1 MSSDWSYLP
10 SEILKMIG
18 KKISKCSVKHAR
30 LTFRAWTEPMTVG
43 EAHIEGMVPS
53 GVTPTFHNI
62 SSLYW
67 KNPPSDKVEF
77 DKVPIKHM
85 KNVSIIYDLNL
96 RSVDP
101 LLDDKRKVLD
111 NLFRTEM
118 SSLESFSIMY
128 GANIVPTGISN
139 WPSASRIT
147 TLTLGYCNLE
157 DSVITEISKLAN
169 LTSLDLSG
177 NRITNNGIERMSR
190 MNRLSTLILASCLVN
205 DNCLLH
211 LPKTITSLDVSLCR
225 YMKFEPEFVSHMPPV
240 TTLKLKNVGIDSSVL
255 RSFPSSITSLDLSD
269 IFHVPLELDG
279 NLSHMTSLKTLI
291 LTGTRSITDKCLET
305 LPPSITHLDLYWC
318 TAVRLRLNLNLPMLK
333 TIDIS
338 GNRDIM
344 KHKCFRFFDFF
355 TFTTFQ
361 IGMPSLTHIYYDG
374 VDHAKFRSI
383 SELCGV
389 KIVNSRYNYND

>member
-10 SEILKMIG
+10 SEILNMIG

-30 LTFRAWTEPMTVG
+30 LTRKAWTEPMTVG
-43 EAHIEGMVPS
+43 EAHIKGMVPN

-62 SSLYW
+62 SSIYW

-111 NLFRTEM
+111 NLFMTEM
-118 SSLESFSIMY
+118 SSLESFSMY
-128 GANIVPTGISN
+128 TACIVPTGISN

-147 TLTLGYCNLE
+147 TLNLGYCKVE
-157 DSVITEISKLAN
+157 DSFITELSKLVH
-169 LTSLDLSG
+169 LTSLDLTG
-177 NRITNNGIERMSR
+177 NAITNNGIERMSQ
-190 MNRLSTLILASCLVN
+190 MSRLSTLILAACPVN
-205 DNCLLH
+205 DTCLLH
-211 LPKTITSLDVSLCR
+211 LPKTITSLDVSFCHR
-225 YMKFEPEFVSHMPPV
+225 MNFDPEFVSQMPRV
-240 TTLKLKNVGIDSSVL
+240 TTLMLKNVGIDNSVL
-255 RSFPSSITSLDLSD
+255 RSFPSGITSLDLSR
-269 IFHVPLELDG
+269 ICHVPLKLDG
-279 NLSHMTSLKTLI
+279 NLYHMTSLKTLI
-291 LTGTRSITDKCLET
+291 LAYTPSITDKCLET